1 MRETGHGVVAG
12 VVAGVGAGLVA
23 GVVDRQRAPGT
34 RWPPADEREATQAL
48 LEPETPGR
56 PDLVDQWG
64 LDSFPAS
71 DPPANW

>member
-1 MRETGHGVVAG
+1 MTQAGHYVATRP
-12 VVAGVGAGLVA
+12 VRLP
-23 GVVDRQRAPGT
+23 RTPRRPAPGGDAAAVSQ
-34 RWPPADEREATQAL
+34 PREVGL
-48 LEPETPGR
+48 